1 MTNQRLV
8 EMYRQMATEDQPAYR
23 RWLTGNLMVSSL
35 MAGAIVGMAVMGAS
49 RAPDNSTVMA
59 GQTSSQW

>member
-8 EMYRQMATEDQPAYR
+8 EMYRQMATEDQPTYR
-23 RWLTGNLMVSSL
+23 RWLTGNLIVSSL

-49 RAPDNSTVMA
+49 RAPDHATLMA
-59 GQTSSQW
+59 GQTSSER